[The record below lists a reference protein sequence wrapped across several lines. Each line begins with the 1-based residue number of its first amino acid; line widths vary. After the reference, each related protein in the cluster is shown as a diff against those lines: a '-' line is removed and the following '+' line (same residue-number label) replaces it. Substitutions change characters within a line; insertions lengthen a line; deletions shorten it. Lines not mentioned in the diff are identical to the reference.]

1 MADALGLKAE
11 QRFEYPPLNVATPLR
26 YSRVSRRYFA
36 NWASCEAINAS
47 YHNFA
52 CSALEVE
59 ALRLINTLF
68 KSKFYCFN
76 YVSEWAPEAVT
87 NWQNNL
93 FLSAHT
99 HTSNTHTHSSP
110 TGYVLPTQSNHL
122 ARTHTHTL
130 SITHTHTLLAGT
142 LKFRMRNKQFAV
154 SATSPSGT
162 KRTCREEAE
171 REGDMYEEIFQKPF
185 KPFSK

>member
-130 SITHTHTLLAGT
+130 SITHTHSSRGHIKIQDAKQTICG
-142 LKFRMRNKQFAV
+142 KRNKPV
-154 SATSPSGT
+154 WYEKDMSRGG
-162 KRTCREEAE
+162 
-171 REGDMYEEIFQKPF
+171 REGGRYVWGD
-185 KPFSK
+185 FSKTI